1 LPNTRLSVFS
11 ERMKAS
17 SLLLA
22 ALFLVTLTSCYIT
35 PVSPRAR
42 SPYSPGG
49 RYVTPR
55 ETLPHSRYSLGGVV
69 VLPREARRV
78 YHHGTPY
85 YRHGNIWYRSHGHG
99 YVICPRPY

>member
-1 LPNTRLSVFS
+1 MFN
-11 ERMKAS
+11 ERMKTP
-17 SLLLA
+17 SLLLSG
-22 ALFLVTLTSCYIT
+22 LFLLTLTSCYIT

-55 ETLPHSRYSLGGVV
+55 ETLPHSRYSPGGVV

-78 YHHGTPY
+78 NYHGTSY
-85 YRHGNIWYRSHGHG
+85 YNHGNTWYRPHNHG
-99 YVICPRPY
+99 YTVCPRPY